1 MDYILDTNILL
12 IFIRNKSKAIE
23 IQKKYDLFNS
33 VNNPIIS
40 VVSLGEI
47 KSIALRN
54 KWGSNKINRL
64 NITLNRLIVTDIN
77 SDDVINRYAEIEA
90 FSQGKLETRPL
101 NTSARNMGKND
112 LWIAAT
118 VSVLNGYLI
127 TTDQDFNHLD
137 QQYLELI
144 NIVV

>member
-1 MDYILDTNILL
+1 LDYILDTNILL